1 MFSPFCLCY
10 VCFNFSQKKI
20 HSAKKGLNQI
30 IHSGGRD
37 GGVGKV
43 GDFVFRV
50 KIQQRICFWYSR
62 NCWADIDPIPEKIRK
77 IPLKMVGFCLF
88 FFFFFF
94 SVSAFVQPKHF
105 YSKQGQSSIQVT
117 YRKGSQLCSQGRLR
131 VSRTTKIEIPLEDRH
146 SSHLQVEK
154 ENTRNVLI

>member
-20 HSAKKGLNQI
+20 HSTKKGLNQI

-37 GGVGKV
+37 GGVGRD

-77 IPLKMVGFCLF
+77 IPLKMVGFCF

-94 SVSAFVQPKHF
+94 CECLCVAKAFFILNKANLL
-105 YSKQGQSSIQVT
+105 KLT
-117 YRKGSQLCSQGRLR
+117 YRKGSQLCSQGHLR
-131 VSRTTKIEIPLEDRH
+131 DSRKTKIEIPLEDKH